1 MISGMIDIHTHILP
15 QVDDGPS
22 DWEDALALIRQGMND
37 GIRGAVCTSH
47 VLNKLDD
54 NLEGKL
60 VYRFNQ
66 LKEMLAKHNLDFKL
80 WLGSEL
86 HILSEY
92 DPMSQTATINGNKK
106 YLMIEFPMNE
116 MPSDADDKLFQLT
129 LDGFIPIIVHPERNA
144 KILYQPEKLF
154 EFVQRGILLQM
165 NAGSIDGVFG
175 RPVKKLAIEM
185 LDRNLV
191 HFIASDCHQVRE
203 RPMLL
208 SEAYRT
214 VEKRWDRKLAQ
225 ILFQANPLS
234 AIQGDPISASEPKS
248 FKDKK
253 RKSFFSFGTR

>member
-1 MISGMIDIHTHILP
+1 MIDIHTHILP

-60 VYRFNQ
+60 IYRFDQ
-66 LKEMLAKHNLDFKL
+66 LKEMVAKQNPDFKL

-86 HILSEY
+86 HILSSF
-92 DPMSQTATINGNKK
+92 DPMSQLATINGNKK

-129 LDGFIPIIVHPERNA
+129 LNGFTPILVHPERNA
-144 KILYQPEKLF
+144 KILYRPEKLF
-154 EFVQRGILLQM
+154 EFVQRGILVQV
-165 NAGSIDGVFG
+165 NAGSINGVFG
-175 RPVKKLAIEM
+175 RPVKKLAMEAV
-185 LDRNLV
+185 DRNLV
-191 HFIASDCHQVRE
+191 HFVASDCHQVRE

-214 VEKRWDRKLAQ
+214 VEKRWGGEKAQ
-225 ILFQANPLS
+225 ALFHANPLS
-234 AIQGDPISASEPKS
+234 AVQGDPIPLPAPES
-248 FKDKK
+248 FDVKK
-253 RKSFFSFGTR
+253 RKSFFSFGKR